1 MNTKKELIMTKK
13 RKRRSKRIKKIKIQR
28 KISYKEQYK
37 KINLN
42 NTSVVS
48 INNYKK
54 RINHKF
60 YFLGDTINLQQ
71 NRILYQ

>member
-13 RKRRSKRIKKIKIQR
+13 RKRRSKRIKKIRIQR

-54 RINHKF
+54 RTNHKF